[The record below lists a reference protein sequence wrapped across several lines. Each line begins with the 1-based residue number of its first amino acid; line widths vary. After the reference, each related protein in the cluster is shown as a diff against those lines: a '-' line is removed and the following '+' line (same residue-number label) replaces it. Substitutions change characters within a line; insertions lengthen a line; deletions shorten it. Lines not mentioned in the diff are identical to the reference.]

1 MRPPPAARAA
11 HAHAPSLAPPRRA
24 TPQGHDS
31 GTAPLPCYTCK
42 GFRLTA
48 SRFTFTRDCPASRL
62 SSPVCTPR
70 RPRFE
75 MQLFKLKLGTVDVE
89 EADVEW
95 VWRPYQNTASKRR
108 AL

>member
-1 MRPPPAARAA
+1 MYPFVRQ
-11 HAHAPSLAPPRRA
+11 H
-24 TPQGHDS
+24 
-31 GTAPLPCYTCK
+31 
-42 GFRLTA
+42 
-48 SRFTFTRDCPASRL
+48 
-62 SSPVCTPR
+62 

>member
-1 MRPPPAARAA
+1 
-11 HAHAPSLAPPRRA
+11 
-24 TPQGHDS
+24 
-31 GTAPLPCYTCK
+31 
-42 GFRLTA
+42 
-48 SRFTFTRDCPASRL
+48 
-62 SSPVCTPR
+62 
-70 RPRFE
+70 